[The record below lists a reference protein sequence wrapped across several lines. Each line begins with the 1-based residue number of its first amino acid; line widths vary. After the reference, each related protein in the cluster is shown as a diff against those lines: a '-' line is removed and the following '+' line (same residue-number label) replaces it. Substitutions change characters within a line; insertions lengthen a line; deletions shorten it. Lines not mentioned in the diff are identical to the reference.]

1 MRLDEAE
8 KILKNAGYLLE
19 HELTGMDKEIRD
31 LLISYGF
38 KKKSRNI
45 FGLFKKVK
53 NGEISVM
60 LGIGRCDIQYTF
72 WNPGEKGDV
81 NFTNGYTVEYDEPD
95 ALDKINNQIKHYIE
109 ESEY

>member
-1 MRLDEAE
+1 MW
-8 KILKNAGYLLE
+8 
-19 HELTGMDKEIRD
+19 GM
-31 LLISYGF
+31 
-38 KKKSRNI
+38 
-45 FGLFKKVK
+45 
-53 NGEISVM
+53 
-60 LGIGRCDIQYTF
+60 GRCNIKYTF